1 MESVTRFYLG
11 AGIVNEN
18 SYLNDREKK
27 KVEMNLFIN

>member
-27 KVEMNLFIN
+27 ELK